1 MASTS
6 VSIPT
11 VPPLITGP
19 AIIGI
24 VLDWFLYGILTMQ
37 YFMYVN
43 NSGKDRSWLRII
55 VHILFI
61 LDSFQTFISMADMFY
76 WFVYNF
82 GNPSTMQ
89 ELHYASI
96 GGPFCYAII
105 ACIVQIVYCWRMWV
119 LARWRILPA
128 ILAFLSLVAVVD
140 GIYVGIHATTCI
152 ISPLPFST
160 TNISQIYPY
169 DLKISEN
176 RRHKHSS
183 LLVSIVSNICRY
195 YQARTSRSTMTAVKR
210 ILVLTVETNAVT
222 SVLAVVLVALHLTP
236 SLAAGKT
243 NLFLTIGYILG
254 KTYSNCF
261 MVLLNQR
268 IYYEQAKGRT
278 LDGIQINTY
287 TTTFTTTQSNNDLS
301 TGRLPS
307 SRDDD
312 FGQISVIRFA
322 KPTSSHPTADDKGG
336 VDDAKSCHGM
346 KSFPGEI
353 V

>member
-1 MASTS
+1 
-6 VSIPT
+6 
-11 VPPLITGP
+11 
-19 AIIGI
+19 
-24 VLDWFLYGILTMQ
+24 MQ

-140 GIYVGIHATTCI
+140 GIYVGIHDVILNAVEEVDKQLDAAWLFITAVTDIVIAC
-152 ISPLPFST
+152 SMAYLL
-160 TNISQIYPY
+160 
-169 DLKISEN
+169 LKLRSE
-176 RRHKHSS
+176 
-183 LLVSIVSNICRY
+183 
-195 YQARTSRSTMTAVKR
+195 RTSRSTMTAVKR

-322 KPTSSHPTADDKGG
+322 KPTSSHPTVDDKGD
-336 VDDAKSCHGM
+336 VDDAKSGHGM